1 MAWLD
6 RWDVILMLVAG
17 YVAVMSLVRMMARR
31 RDQLVADVEQQLKAQ
46 RELAKTKS
54 AGRAKGR
61 DAA

>member
-1 MAWLD
+1 
-6 RWDVILMLVAG
+6 MLVAG
-17 YVAVMSLVRMMARR
+17 YVDVMSLVRMMARR